1 MFERHSV
8 FTPRQSLMDAPLR
21 LPIGHVIHPDEDP
34 NAVFCEHC
42 GADLKLNWFGPLP
55 IPARFLECDCG
66 GGVA

>member
-1 MFERHSV
+1 MSAL
-8 FTPRQSLMDAPLR
+8 PLMMNGLTTVNRRRVDDDR
-21 LPIGHVIHPDEDP
+21 VQDDP